1 MTRLMVAQGE
11 IGVIHPVKS
20 PDITELATFGAS
32 PCIILGI
39 QKGSTA
45 LMAHIHRAN
54 HIEFAFGQIDK
65 ILAKNIAPAFAFIAT
80 ETYSGDVQGELAQ
93 QARMISEIEQRLL
106 TRHIVVVRKALDK
119 SVAVI
124 NARGFFLYTPGAGD
138 ASGITNNEALEAAN
152 WAEAYDAVFQGLTG
166 VLLMAIRIEKSTEA
180 PAQAMSRMYAGGRGR
195 QPHL

>member
-20 PDITELATFGAS
+20 PGITELATFGAS

-54 HIEFAFGQIDK
+54 HIEYAFGQIDR
-65 ILAKNIAPAFAFIAT
+65 ILANNIAPAFAFIAT
-80 ETYSGDVQGELAQ
+80 ETYDGPVQGELAQ
-93 QARMISEIEQRLL
+93 QARMISEIEERLMA
-106 TRHIVVVRKALDK
+106 RRIAVVRKALDR
-119 SVAVI
+119 SIAVI
-124 NARGFFLYTPGAGD
+124 NAQGFFLYKPGTGE
-138 ASGITNNEALEAAN
+138 GITLNEALEAAT
-152 WAEAYDAVFQGLTG
+152 WGDAYDAVFQGLTG
-166 VLLMAIRIEKSTEA
+166 VLLMAIRIKKSTEA
-180 PAQAMSRMYAGGRGR
+180 PAQAMSRMYGDGRGR